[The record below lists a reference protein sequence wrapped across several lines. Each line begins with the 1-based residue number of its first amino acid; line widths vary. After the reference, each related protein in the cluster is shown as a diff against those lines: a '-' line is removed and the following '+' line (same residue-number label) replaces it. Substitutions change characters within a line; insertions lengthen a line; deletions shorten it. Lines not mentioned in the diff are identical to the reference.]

1 MDVIN
6 NKKIIN
12 ATKWSTIS
20 EILAKLIAPL
30 TNMLLARL
38 LSPEAFGVVASIT
51 MGVNFADLLS
61 DSGFQKYLIQHE
73 FENEKQKN
81 TKPM

>member
-1 MDVIN
+1 MDVLN
-6 NKKIIN
+6 SKKIIN

-51 MGVNFADLLS
+51 MVVNFADLLS

-73 FENEKQKN
+73 FENEKQKK
-81 TKPM
+81 TK